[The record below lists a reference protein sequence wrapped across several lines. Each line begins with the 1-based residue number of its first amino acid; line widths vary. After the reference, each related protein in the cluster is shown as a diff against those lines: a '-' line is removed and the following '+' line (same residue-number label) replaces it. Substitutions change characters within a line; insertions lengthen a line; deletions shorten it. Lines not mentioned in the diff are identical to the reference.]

1 MNPYNKYQQQSYES
15 MSPEEL
21 LVALFD
27 RALRDLKYASI
38 AAEDQDWNTFND
50 NLDHFGRIINHLMKT
65 LDRSYGVSNDLY
77 RLYDFLQFDTGRVK
91 AGRARRVAE
100 LPAMIGIVQNL
111 RDGFDGASKKAPHA
125 VSAADVEEQGLMA

>member
-1 MNPYNKYQQQSYES
+1 MNPYSRYQQQSYES

-38 AAEDQDWNTFND
+38 AAEDQDWATFD
-50 NLDHFGRIINHLMKT
+50 ENLDHFGRIVNHLMKT
-65 LDRSYGVSNDLY
+65 LDRSYEISNDLY
-77 RLYDFLQFDTGRVK
+77 RLYDFLQYDTGKVK
-91 AGRARRVAE
+91 AGRARQTKE

-111 RDGFDGASKKAPHA
+111 RDGFDGASKKAPNA
-125 VSAADVEEQGLMA
+125 VSASNLEEPKFMA